1 MFPLK
6 TSGDVNQL
14 NYKALNKQ
22 MLITFLKNEYINFW
36 QGINFPSIQ
45 RKLQKSNQ
53 VNFFFMPWKVE
64 KSNRTQVQIGICYNG
79 FNVTTL

>member
-1 MFPLK
+1 
-6 TSGDVNQL
+6 
-14 NYKALNKQ
+14 
-22 MLITFLKNEYINFW
+22 MLITFLKNKYINFLAV
-36 QGINFPSIQ
+36 INFPSIQ

-53 VNFFFMPWKVE
+53 ANIFFMPGKVE